1 MTCIVALTHNGTVY
15 MGADTYGSNGYTG
28 TYVANPKCFING
40 EFLIGCTSTFRL
52 IDLLTHHLDVPK
64 VHPDE
69 QDHNPDRY
77 MRTHFINAVRKC
89 LRDNGHIKN
98 SGGTE
103 SGGNFLVGY
112 RGNVYEV
119 QPDFS
124 ILNVP
129 DYGGSVGSGESA
141 ARGSLWTTK
150 DIKSMKPADRVK
162 KALEAAE
169 AVNSGVRGPF
179 VQLKLSK

>member
-1 MTCIVALTHNGTVY
+1 MTCIVAIAHGGKVY

-28 TYVANPKCFING
+28 TYVPNPKCFIND

-52 IDLLTHHLDVPK
+52 IDLLTHKLKMGKIHDDYHK
-64 VHPDE
+64 
-69 QDHNPDRY
+69 NPDMF
-77 MRTHFINAVRKC
+77 MRTIFIDAVRKC
-89 LRDNGHIKN
+89 LTENNHITIT
-98 SGGTE
+98 SGME

-112 RGNVYEV
+112 RGKIYEV

-124 ILNVP
+124 VLNVP
-129 DYGGSVGSGESA
+129 DSGGSVGSGESA

-150 DIKSMKPADRVK
+150 DIKSMKPEKRVLI
-162 KALEAAE
+162 ALQSAE

-179 VQLKLSK
+179 VQLER